1 MSRDN
6 NGDYKECVR
15 ECDKE
20 KGESH
25 AGYNPPCAF
34 KSSDEELSVSDDH
47 MPTTSPLNVG
57 YIRQR
62 MTPNAVRTED
72 CSKS

>member
-1 MSRDN
+1 MSRN
-6 NGDYKECVR
+6 KNSDYKEFVR

-20 KGESH
+20 KRESH

-34 KSSDEELSVSDDH
+34 KSSDEELSISDDH
-47 MPTTSPLNVG
+47 MLTTSPLNVG

-62 MTPNAVRTED
+62 MTPNEIRTED